1 GSRSSSSAPTSPHE
15 LDWSAP
21 SSPGRDSDG
30 GGGVDPQAPRA
41 AASPESSYARE
52 RGCVLELRGPRFDS
66 GRVHFPEAMGKG
78 PRHAGPSRADH
89 SRGAQSK
96 RELALRSM
104 STSVEGHLGLGRL
117 GSSPTA
123 GAKQRSLY
131 GLVA

>member
-89 SRGAQSK
+89 SREARG
-96 RELALRSM
+96 LRGPTPSSM
-104 STSVEGHLGLGRL
+104 STRWEDT
-117 GSSPTA
+117 GSGS
-123 GAKQRSLY
+123 
-131 GLVA
+131 